1 METSQDIVTQYFE
14 LQEKLFEYFGY
25 EPDWK
30 IIPPDPC
37 MGHHWMITGPEDD
50 NSSHVVWSK
59 VPFTKQSIEEGME
72 IYSGTIYT
80 QRFLPKWVYR
90 GPNHTMVSVDTHT
103 DGNRALMIFDNDKE
117 CKDQEMMDAFNEKWG
132 SL

>member
-1 METSQDIVTQYFE
+1 
-14 LQEKLFEYFGY
+14 
-25 EPDWK
+25 
-30 IIPPDPC
+30 
-37 MGHHWMITGPEDD
+37 MITGPEDD

-59 VPFTKQSIEEGME
+59 VPFTKETIRKGNE

-103 DGNRALMIFDNDKE
+103 DGNLVLMILITTKNAKI
-117 CKDQEMMDAFNEKWG
+117 G
-132 SL
+132 R